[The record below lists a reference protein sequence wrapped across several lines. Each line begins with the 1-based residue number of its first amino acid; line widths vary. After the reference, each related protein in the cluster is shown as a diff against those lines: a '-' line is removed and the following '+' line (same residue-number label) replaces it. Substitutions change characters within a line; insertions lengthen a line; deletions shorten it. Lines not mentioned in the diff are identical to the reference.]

1 MQEEE
6 LVGKINE
13 YAERGL
19 LWTPRYAVELA
30 EAVCG
35 GKLVVNWGL
44 TIHPAT
50 LQYHT
55 FAFFSPTESL
65 NVYEQYSR
73 DTQSLLSPCTFFSVF

>member
-1 MQEEE
+1 MLSEAFSGR
-6 LVGKINE
+6 L
-13 YAERGL
+13 
-19 LWTPRYAVELA
+19 RYAVELA